1 MFKAI
6 GMTVESAVNA
16 FNDRKKE
23 MQMDDIKNADWC
35 RECPNA
41 AAEEI
46 KRLEAALR
54 HSNAQMV
61 LLQDACRECASVA
74 NKVAADLAAV
84 HAMLKEKG
92 L

>member
-1 MFKAI
+1 
-6 GMTVESAVNA
+6 
-16 FNDRKKE
+16 
-23 MQMDDIKNADWC
+23 MDDMKTHEWC
-35 RECPNA
+35 AAYPHA

-54 HSNAQMV
+54 HSNAQMA
-61 LLQDACRECASVA
+61 LLQDTCRECASVA